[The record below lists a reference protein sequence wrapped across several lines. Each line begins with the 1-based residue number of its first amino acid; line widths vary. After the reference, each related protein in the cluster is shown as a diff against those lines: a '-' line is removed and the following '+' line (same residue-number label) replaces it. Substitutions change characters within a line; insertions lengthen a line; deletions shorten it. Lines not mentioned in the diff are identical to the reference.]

1 MREVRVRGKKSF
13 MVRWHAAG
21 RLHRQFFSALK
32 PALAVAAQRRGE
44 ALSVDQKFFL
54 LPPVVR
60 EDLLAA
66 GELARAA
73 GADILP
79 LVREALAAK
88 GGAAVVPGLAAV
100 IEEMVAAKVKAG
112 RAALYVSSLRLIGHQ
127 FAAGRE
133 ALPINKVSLVEV
145 EKFLESKSLAY
156 RATLR
161 ARLSALFRF
170 ARRRKYRLDNPC
182 DDLEAVKVVRV
193 PPVIFS
199 PEQAAACVTF
209 LNARRAG
216 LAWFIL
222 TTFAGLRPEE
232 ALKCEVKRHFHLDA
246 VPPFVE
252 VTPDI
257 CKTGQWRM
265 VYVLPAVA
273 AALRRSLRGLRLPLP
288 KQEKKRLLVA
298 LRGHLGL
305 EKWPKDVTRHSA
317 SSYWLAL
324 VNDQRH
330 VAEMLGHSERTA
342 RAIYKKPV
350 SREAAERFFAA
361 VELVK

>member
-112 RAALYVSSLRLIGHQ
+112 RAALYVSSLRLICHQ

-199 PEQAAACVTF
+199 PEQ
-209 LNARRAG
+209 
-216 LAWFIL
+216 
-222 TTFAGLRPEE
+222 
-232 ALKCEVKRHFHLDA
+232 
-246 VPPFVE
+246 
-252 VTPDI
+252 
-257 CKTGQWRM
+257 
-265 VYVLPAVA
+265 A